1 MNLPN
6 CLSYQKKKKSREFR
20 DLGPFFKILLMIVY
34 KIREKLPVF
43 FIFKNSAWNDK
54 NRTDSFYLVSAL
66 SSNPCNTNS
75 IDV

>member
-6 CLSYQKKKKSREFR
+6 CLSYQKKKNREFR

-43 FIFKNSAWNDK
+43 FLFS
-54 NRTDSFYLVSAL
+54 RTLHETIRTELTVS
-66 SSNPCNTNS
+66 T
-75 IDV
+75 